1 LVKMDVV
8 SLEPYRVWEYYNQK
22 CNIIQAFDILIN
34 NKGVRELPKPKINLS
49 KEELMAGEKAIN
61 DIKKQIK
68 KDKVIIIQPFGR
80 AIQQIDSSFVDKS
93 NRSMEFK
100 NLKNLIRKFQEKDY
114 AVAIMAEFGIEFKD
128 EKYKDEVAMPEKID
142 LRQWTAII
150 KYADQF
156 LGCDSVGQHLS
167 YIVDTPCTVVI
178 GQTYPINTSYPK
190 TKNISIIDMG
200 QLEREYDPIRITVDE
215 RVSRQGEKLMWMS
228 KEIEDLVVKVVLGE
242 ETIEEEDE

>member
-1 LVKMDVV
+1 
-8 SLEPYRVWEYYNQK
+8 
-22 CNIIQAFDILIN
+22 
-34 NKGVRELPKPKINLS
+34 
-49 KEELMAGEKAIN
+49 
-61 DIKKQIK
+61 
-68 KDKVIIIQPFGR
+68 
-80 AIQQIDSSFVDKS
+80 
-93 NRSMEFK
+93 
-100 NLKNLIRKFQEKDY
+100 
-114 AVAIMAEFGIEFKD
+114 
-128 EKYKDEVAMPEKID
+128 MPEKID

-178 GQTYPINTSYPK
+178 GQTYPINTSYAK
-190 TKNISIIDMG
+190 TKNISIIDIG